1 MKNTIKD
8 FDLNLKSTKNEDA
21 SPSVGSRYLCTPEL
35 ESVDFATLDYTPYN
49 FYIYILKNR

>member
-21 SPSVGSRYLCTPEL
+21 SPSVGSRYLCTL
-35 ESVDFATLDYTPYN
+35 
-49 FYIYILKNR
+49 